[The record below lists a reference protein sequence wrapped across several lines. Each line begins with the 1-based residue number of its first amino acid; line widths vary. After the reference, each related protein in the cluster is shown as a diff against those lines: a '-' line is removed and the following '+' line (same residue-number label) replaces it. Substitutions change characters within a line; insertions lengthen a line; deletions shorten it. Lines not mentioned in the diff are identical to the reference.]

1 MTANAYNQAAKDLYF
16 DNSEAKWEKCYV
28 YIGKSDYTACYDMTR
43 VNGTQY
49 LWQLPANFNNG
60 SSWNG
65 ASGWVV
71 CKEKWWASSQE
82 TIDKYIWHGDN
93 NVTKKSTSA
102 WVDTHIYKT
111 NGAAN
116 ATSDGTTQKVY
127 TVTSY
132 TKSNY
137 TVTISTVE
145 GGTLTVKDYD
155 DNAVATGASKIH
167 LTVLKF
173 SATPTDG
180 YVLDAV
186 EINDGTN
193 TTTIAAADLATT
205 THTLTSAVT
214 ITPVWHATTSTVTV
228 TATATNGTVTGG
240 GVVEEGTSVTLTA
253 TPADGYKF
261 VNWTVGGAEV
271 STANPYT
278 FTAEEDVTVVANF
291 EETPKATIYFV
302 NNSGWS
308 KIQAYAW
315 EGTKGANPGWPG
327 ADITANKLGE
337 QIGGFDVYSYTVE
350 QGSYGKVIFNNGSA
364 QTADYVWTD
373 GNYYWHNEAAN
384 FAGGTKAQAEEK
396 FSVPVEYDYVYLINT
411 NDWAKAY
418 IYTWTP
424 EVAGW
429 PGAEMTKEDY
439 QIAGKDVY
447 SYKEV
452 KGSTFG
458 GMLFNNGDGTQTGDL
473 TWQAGKY
480 YAPSTG
486 EWYADAATAEA
497 ALAAVVTYDYYVVG
511 TINGWG
517 LKDASYGMELSG
529 DVYEKEVAF
538 VIGKHE
544 LKINNGAWDN
554 ANTFGYD
561 NLSVAY
567 EGVSRGSGDGDN
579 NIVIDLAEAKTIT
592 IKLDKN
598 TKKITLEG
606 LTQIH
611 TVKATVNPAETG
623 TIEGA
628 GTYVQGATATLTA
641 TAAEG
646 YEFVNWTKGEEV
658 VSTANP
664 YTFDVTENV
673 TLVANFVAVDYKDI
687 TFTVGKSGFTGV
699 PQIKW
704 WGAKGLEDAAEP
716 VEMTAGQQYGRY
728 SYTFSNIDAITGVSF
743 YIVLDGVQSKTI
755 TLHETPN
762 SYSQFY
768 TILQEVFVTLEGET
782 EGVQLEGHP
791 KAGYSSDY
799 TKVNGVVQLPANTT
813 KAFKLTVDGKD
824 KGGNTI
830 ALTKDNLTANFTED
844 GEGNATIATELAG
857 GYLFTY
863 DYITK
868 DVTVVYP
875 FVGTMDLGQMTP
887 SYSDESVK
895 LEDDNYNEVT
905 IYNVVEGEHT
915 FGDNFDIE
923 ASVKHNGEWYTL
935 TGKGSWTLAD
945 GVMTLVATNLVDENN
960 TVNYTITATALAP
973 QEYTIACNGT
983 YDEEVSA
990 YYSSIKY
997 AATTDEEDVIVIEIG
1012 VYGEE
1017 TSASGQFNDTWFT
1030 TLTYTV
1036 AEGEDG
1042 VKVLTATATDEAGNT
1057 YHITITATKLVYPSI
1072 NIYNAKLVADE
1083 DGDVILTCTYEG
1095 VNLTL
1100 NYYYAMW
1107 TGEYTAELASEDYSV
1122 YYSCEAP
1129 SLEKDGSN
1137 YTITGVFVDDSDETK
1152 YNVMVTTKANP
1163 ATALDNLNTTVAP
1176 VKAIENG
1183 QLIVIK
1189 NGVKYNAQGAILK

>member
-628 GTYVQGATATLTA
+628 GTYAQGTEVTLTA
-641 TAAEG
+641 NPAEG
-646 YEFVNWTKGEEV
+646 YEFVNWTVAGEV
-658 VSTANP
+658 VSTEAT
-664 YTFDVTENV
+664 YSFAVTADVA
-673 TLVANFVAVDYKDI
+673 LVANFKKKVSII
-687 TFTVGKSGFTGV
+687 TETYTLS
-699 PQIKW
+699 
-704 WGAKGLEDAAEP
+704 ADAADTNRGGQWY
-716 VEMTAGQQYGRY
+716 VEVPGEEEAKYQIIIPGYEGPGTYEEVTWRVNMNGEWTAMSATVTVTYDEE
-728 SYTFSNIDAITGVSF
+728 NN
-743 YIVLDGVQSKTI
+743 LDVYVISAT
-755 TLHETPN
+755 
-762 SYSQFY
+762 
-768 TILQEVFVTLEGET
+768 
-782 EGVQLEGHP
+782 
-791 KAGYSSDY
+791 
-799 TKVNGVVQLPANTT
+799 
-813 KAFKLTVDGKD
+813 
-824 KGGNTI
+824 
-830 ALTKDNLTANFTED
+830 TED
-844 GEGNATIATELAG
+844 
-857 GYLFTY
+857 
-863 DYITK
+863 
-868 DVTVVYP
+868 
-875 FVGTMDLGQMTP
+875 
-887 SYSDESVK
+887 SS
-895 LEDDNYNEVT
+895 T
-905 IYNVVEGEHT
+905 IYNVTLNVDHKEAEEKPEAAIIPLESYMPKVT
-915 FGDNFDIE
+915 KITEDWGDETEPWLVTSYIWTNGAYDPIE
-923 ASVKHNGEWYTL
+923 FNL
-935 TGKGSWTLAD
+935 TVTLA
-945 GVMTLVATNLVDENN
+945 
-960 TVNYTITATALAP
+960 
-973 QEYTIACNGT
+973 
-983 YDEEVSA
+983 
-990 YYSSIKY
+990 
-997 AATTDEEDVIVIEIG
+997 
-1012 VYGEE
+1012 
-1017 TSASGQFNDTWFT
+1017 
-1030 TLTYTV
+1030 
-1036 AEGEDG
+1036 
-1042 VKVLTATATDEAGNT
+1042 AG
-1057 YHITITATKLVYPSI
+1057 L
-1072 NIYNAKLVADE
+1072 
-1083 DGDVILTCTYEG
+1083 
-1095 VNLTL
+1095 
-1100 NYYYAMW
+1100 
-1107 TGEYTAELASEDYSV
+1107 
-1122 YYSCEAP
+1122 AP
-1129 SLEKDGSN
+1129 SLEGYIAETEVMGVEGEVLAGEEEGYAILRAKATDGTN
-1137 YTITGVFVDDSDETK
+1137 IYTIELMAELTTEEEGGTRAITVIEAEIYPNSDNKTDLDIYGWSDTDEEVTVTLWEGTSKLYGEYTDDLNVYIGGWKQYSLVEETTATFNLVDGLAVFNATVANGNDTVVLTMSGAPWVHPKDIVPTDTVNHTILKGTIGLLYSMFLNIKGESDDIYVNISTENKTATSEDIENCSSAYVTIDDVQINLLRGQFEIVTVGDVK
-1152 YNVMVTTKANP
+1152 IAYIGALGADHKWYNIIVTTGSEAP
-1163 ATALDNLNTTVAP
+1163 TALDNLGTTVAP
-1176 VKAIENG
+1176 VKVIVNG
-1183 QLIVIK
+1183 QLIITK
-1189 NGVKYNAQGAILK
+1189 DGVQYNAQGQMVK